1 MTLKGRAVIDVNL
14 SLTDKQFKLV
24 QKLIYEHAGISLQ
37 ENKQTMVQGRLAKRL
52 RALNMDAFDK
62 YLKYLEQ
69 NIGGVELVEFINCLT
84 TNKTD
89 FFRENH
95 HFQFLSSTLL
105 PKMRPGLE
113 AGSQK
118 LRIWSAACSTGEEPY
133 SIAMTLR
140 EAFPNSPDM
149 GILASDIDTQV
160 LQRCHEGVYPGSRVV
175 DIPRHLLHRYFDKE
189 KAAGFDEDGVAW
201 RAKNTLRDLIRFRR
215 INFQEA
221 NWPIQSKFDV
231 IFCRNVMIYFDT
243 ATQGKLVERFAN
255 YLQPEGYLIIGHSE
269 TLSGVSDRF
278 DLVGNTVYQ
287 LKPDPNAARR
297 VVSERG
303 HSPAPHARAVTA
315 EALARAKANA
325 EYEAM
330 PSTKPRQAVR
340 VREPIQPI
348 IVGEIHACY
357 EPKWITTL
365 LGSCVSACLFD
376 ERISVGGMNHFM
388 LPIGAADSTTSAS
401 YGVHAMEMLINSLM
415 KLGADRRRLKAKL
428 FGGGAV
434 IRTSDTRW
442 NVGKR
447 NVDFAKSF
455 LEAEGIPLVASHT
468 GGSQAMHVRFHTRTN
483 KAIVRVL
490 DDQSAAQVVASETA
504 QPVTTYTNS
513 VTLF

>member
-1 MTLKGRAVIDVNL
+1 MIDVNL
-14 SLTDKQFKLV
+14 SLSAKQFKLV

-52 RALNMDAFDK
+52 RALDMDAFDN
-62 YLKYLEQ
+62 YLQYLEK
-69 NIGGVELVEFINCLT
+69 NIAGEELVAFINCLT

-95 HFQFLSSTLL
+95 HFEFLTNTLI
-105 PKMRPGLE
+105 PKLKPALD
-113 AGSQK
+113 AGSHK

-140 EAFPNSPDM
+140 EALHGAPDM

-160 LQRCHEGVYPGSRVV
+160 LERCHEGLYPGSRVV
-175 DIPRHLLHRYFDKE
+175 DVPKYMLHRYFDKE
-189 KAAGFDEDGVAW
+189 KGTGFDEDSVAW
-201 RAKNTLRDLIRFRR
+201 RAKGLLRDLIRFRR
-215 INFQEA
+215 INFQDTT
-221 NWPIQSKFDV
+221 WPIQTKFDA

-243 ATQGKLVERFAN
+243 ATQTRLVERFAN
-255 YLQPEGYLIIGHSE
+255 YLQPEGHLIIGHSE
-269 TLSGVSDRF
+269 TLSGISDRF
-278 DLVGNTVYQ
+278 ELVGNTVYQ
-287 LKPDPNAARR
+287 LKHDPNAARR
-297 VVSERG
+297 TSTVRGVTLASPRDQASHQPSSSEIDA
-303 HSPAPHARAVTA
+303 APSV
-315 EALARAKANA
+315 KA
-325 EYEAM
+325 
-330 PSTKPRQAVR
+330 RQAVR
-340 VREPIQPI
+340 VKEPIQPI
-348 IVGEIHACY
+348 IVGEIHASY

-376 ERISVGGMNHFM
+376 ERINVGGMNHFM

-434 IRTSDTRW
+434 IRTSDSRW
-442 NVGKR
+442 NVGAR
-447 NVDFAKSF
+447 NVDFAKTF

-468 GGSQAMHVRFHTRTN
+468 GGTQAMHIRFHTRTN
-483 KAIVRVL
+483 KALVRVL
-490 DDQSAAQVVASETA
+490 DEQSAAKVVAEEMRTPKPIL
-504 QPVTTYTNS
+504 QPANS

>member
-1 MTLKGRAVIDVNL
+1 MIDVNL
-14 SLTDKQFKLV
+14 SLSAKQFKLV

-52 RALNMDAFDK
+52 RALDMDSFDN
-62 YLKYLEQ
+62 YLQFLEK
-69 NIGGVELVEFINCLT
+69 NITGKELVEFINCLT

-95 HFQFLSSTLL
+95 HFEFLTNTLL
-105 PKMRPGLE
+105 PKLRPALE
-113 AGSQK
+113 SGAQK
-118 LRIWSAACSTGEEPY
+118 LRIWSAACSSGEEPY

-140 EAFPNSPDM
+140 ESLRSSTDM

-160 LQRCHEGVYPGSRVV
+160 LERCNEGLYPGSRVADV
-175 DIPRHLLHRYFDKE
+175 PKYLLHRYFDKE
-189 KAAGFDEDGVAW
+189 KGTGFDEDSVAW
-201 RAKNTLRDLIRFRR
+201 RTKSLLRDLIRFRR
-215 INFQEA
+215 INFQDTT
-221 NWPIQSKFDV
+221 WPIQTKFDV

-243 ATQGKLVERFAN
+243 ATQAKLVERFAN
-255 YLQPEGYLIIGHSE
+255 YLQPEGHLIIGHSE
-269 TLSGVSDRF
+269 TLVGVSDRF

-287 LKPDPNAARR
+287 LKHDPNAAKRSS
-297 VVSERG
+297 VVRG
-303 HSPAPHARAVTA
+303 ATPTAARETSVQPHSTSDDEAAPSV
-315 EALARAKANA
+315 KA
-325 EYEAM
+325 
-330 PSTKPRQAVR
+330 RQAAR
-340 VREPIQPI
+340 VKEPIQPI
-348 IVGEIHACY
+348 IVGEIHASY

-376 ERISVGGMNHFM
+376 ERINVGGMNHFM

-434 IRTSDTRW
+434 IRTSDSRW
-442 NVGKR
+442 NVGAR
-447 NVDFAKSF
+447 NVDFAKTF

-468 GGSQAMHVRFHTRTN
+468 GGTQAMHIRFHTRTN
-483 KAIVRVL
+483 KALVRVL
-490 DDQSAAQVVASETA
+490 DEQSAAQVVAEEMRA
-504 QPVTTYTNS
+504 PKPVTLPANS